1 MVQLILNDGIRR
13 KVWAALYE
21 EKLSKKECVEKFSS
35 VFGKTQ
41 MYELFKEFEC
51 AYSFE
56 RLTKKQKR
64 EDAGLCPRGLQA
76 EVLPKLLDVI
86 TEDPDR
92 TYMTIKKVFADDQS
106 RHRAFSSADLRAHQ
120 HSQVQWGARVVTDCK
135 TPRRERERP
144 V

>member
-51 AYSFE
+51 ACF
-56 RLTKKQKR
+56 
-64 EDAGLCPRGLQA
+64 
-76 EVLPKLLDVI
+76 
-86 TEDPDR
+86 
-92 TYMTIKKVFADDQS
+92 
-106 RHRAFSSADLRAHQ
+106 
-120 HSQVQWGARVVTDCK
+120 
-135 TPRRERERP
+135 
-144 V
+144 

>member
-1 MVQLILNDGIRR
+1 MVQLILNDSIRGRCGLLSTR
-13 KVWAALYE
+13 KSSPRKSAW
-21 EKLSKKECVEKFSS
+21 KRSS

-92 TYMTIKKVFADDQS
+92 TYKTIKKVFADDQS